1 MAVCVKEV
9 VLFGL
14 DHHQGLIDGIIRDLG
29 PEVEQVAFDVKLI
42 LAEAVTNAYFHGNG
56 EDCTK
61 PIYIRYSLDGS
72 HLNLQVEDTGG
83 KSGYRDIP
91 LDIDESRLLDEGGRG
106 LYLIRSFSD
115 HVEMVDNTINIVKIL
130 ECQ

>member
-115 HVEMVDNTINIVKIL
+115 HVEITINIVKFL